1 MRKKTV
7 YRQAEAALARKSK
20 RLAEYQL
27 RLTTPQRLA
36 AAITD
41 YIEWRAFA
49 LWVRLIVEVQAGVS
63 AEMRTLL
70 NDRCPGFLDEAAAHS
85 RAHPQ
90 EPANLW
96 LRLISW
102 LDREKFGFAHT
113 EGWLHALGYCA
124 TRDPRMDQIT
134 DYWLQCNA
142 GWMRKS
148 PPVLPTFDQWRQQA
162 ASQTRP

>member
-7 YRQAEAALARKSK
+7 YRQAEAVLARKSK
-20 RLAEYQL
+20 RLAESQL

-70 NDRCPGFLDEAAAHS
+70 DDRCPGFLDEAAAHS

-90 EPANLW
+90 EPANLLW
-96 LRLISW
+96 LSKIQNLSEWWPPAIVTEIVDELITLGLGNVRVTRRFLES
-102 LDREKFGFAHT
+102 GHT
-113 EGWLHALGYCA
+113 
-124 TRDPRMDQIT
+124 PR
-134 DYWLQCNA
+134 
-142 GWMRKS
+142 
-148 PPVLPTFDQWRQQA
+148 
-162 ASQTRP
+162 